1 MIQFVGLLGLV
12 AFVAASLVVGG
23 RILLLAARTRQLPET
38 SVGLS
43 LFLSGGIGTALVI
56 LPLLRPGLDPDSLY
70 LIHQTGSATNH
81 FGWVCLFVFVWQV
94 FRPTERW
101 AAGLF
106 FVSTGVLLLGGAG
119 LAVNLEPGGGLAG
132 GSAPPDLW
140 FWMSLGARLVV
151 YLWATF
157 ESFRYYGM
165 LKRRLALGLSDRNI
179 VDRFF
184 YWGVCTGAVVLIWI
198 NLGVRSVL
206 LDVELAQ
213 AISFVVSALLGFVVA
228 GSLSF
233 AFFPG
238 KTQTSDSQSS
248 AAEISHP

>member
-70 LIHQTGSATNH
+70 LIHQTDSATNH

-157 ESFRYYGM
+157 ESFRYCEI
-165 LKRRLALGLSDRNI
+165 LKRRLALGLSDQSV

-184 YWGVCTGAVVLIWI
+184 YWGVCTATVSVIWI
-198 NLGVRSVL
+198 NLGVRSVM
-206 LDVELAQ
+206 LDSELAQ
-213 AISFVVSALLGFVVA
+213 SISYIVTALLGFVVA
-228 GSLSF
+228 GSLSL
-233 AFFPG
+233 AFFP
-238 KTQTSDSQSS
+238 KKAQTSHSS
-248 AAEISHP
+248 EAGAEATPS